1 MPDFPLIDSVHVV
14 CGLFQELQ
22 YEFRMDDTP
31 IYKDTIAGWLG
42 IGYKFSLSLSLL
54 ATTFVNC

>member
-1 MPDFPLIDSVHVV
+1 MGKKYLQFYAEILCFSKPAVFYL
-14 CGLFQELQ
+14 LQELQ

-42 IGYKFSLSLSLL
+42 NKLVKI
-54 ATTFVNC
+54 N